1 MANFETGITSYIHSQ
16 AIVDVYFPID
26 DRGNSHV
33 NCRNCYFYRD
43 ASHRCGLNYEICSFP
58 DKYVGD
64 ACPLTPATDDDT
76 GEIELFTDGK
86 YHSTIKTNET
96 EKEKENDPKI

>member
-1 MANFETGITSYIHSQ
+1 MMTSFENGIQSYIHAQ

-26 DRGNSHV
+26 ERGNSHV
-33 NCRNCYFYRD
+33 TCRHCYYYRD

-64 ACPLTPATDDDT
+64 NCPLEPVVEDNT
-76 GEIELFTDGK
+76 GEVKE
-86 YHSTIKTNET
+86 
-96 EKEKENDPKI
+96 EKSNQKGE

>member
-1 MANFETGITSYIHSQ
+1 MVTAVASFETGIQSYIHSQ
-16 AIVDVYFPID
+16 AVVDVYFPID
-26 DRGNSHV
+26 DRGNAHV

-64 ACPLTPATDDDT
+64 SCPLRQIDDST
-76 GEIELFTDGK
+76 GEVLE
-86 YHSTIKTNET
+86 NE
-96 EKEKENDPKI
+96 